1 MNTKILLLN
10 HQITIWII
18 NLQFLCRFF
27 YITPPNVRGH
37 HHLKCNFYFNFI
49 TISCPQSEPHTQQS
63 KVMLFSNKCTFMPR
77 IYLNRVINVLNDNI
91 SPRVKFQDNAFFHSF
106 FVSPFFLFM
115 ISSKIHSHYLYL
127 SLNDI
132 FHFWFF
138 SVVHILFLI

>member
-1 MNTKILLLN
+1 
-10 HQITIWII
+10 
-18 NLQFLCRFF
+18 
-27 YITPPNVRGH
+27 
-37 HHLKCNFYFNFI
+37 
-49 TISCPQSEPHTQQS
+49 
-63 KVMLFSNKCTFMPR
+63 MLFSNKCTFMPR

-138 SVVHILFLI
+138 SVVHILFWYKYYLSFIGFLYIAIRHINTKTYDIHRFIFQQTKIWYFVLNLHLILGTKYMKKVT